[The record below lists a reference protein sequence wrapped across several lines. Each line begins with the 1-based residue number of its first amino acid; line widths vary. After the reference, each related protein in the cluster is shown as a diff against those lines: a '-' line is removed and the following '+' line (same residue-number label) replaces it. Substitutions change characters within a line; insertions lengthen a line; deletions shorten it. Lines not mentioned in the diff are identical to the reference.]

1 MNTHPP
7 ATPLAT
13 PPATPRATP
22 PASSLATSLATA
34 VADRALDRLGTH
46 LSDQVRLRALLPGES
61 VEDHGREAV
70 LARFDDWFGSYDTV
84 VLTDVASDDVGDR
97 VLVHYKLTFDPDG
110 AARVLTQTVVCSIYD
125 GLVGRMDLVCS
136 GFRKQP

>member
-1 MNTHPP
+1 MNNN
-7 ATPLAT
+7 PLAT
-13 PPATPRATP
+13 
-22 PASSLATSLATA
+22 SVATA

-46 LSDQVRLRALLPGES
+46 LTDEIRLRALLPGGQIE
-61 VEDHGREAV
+61 EHGRDAV

-84 VLTDVASDDVGDR
+84 VLSDVAGDDVGDR

-110 AARVLTQTVVCSIYD
+110 ERRVLTQTVVCSVFG

-136 GFRKQP
+136 GFRAEP

>member
-1 MNTHPP
+1 MIKH
-7 ATPLAT
+7 PLAT
-13 PPATPRATP
+13 
-22 PASSLATSLATA
+22 SVATA

-46 LSDQVRLRALLPGES
+46 LADEIRLRALLPGGSIE
-61 VEDHGREAV
+61 EHGREAV

-84 VLTDVASDDVGDR
+84 VLSDVAGDDVGDR

-110 AARVLTQTVVCSIYD
+110 DSRVLTQTVVCSVYD

-136 GFRKQP
+136 GFRTAP

>member
-1 MNTHPP
+1 MNNN
-7 ATPLAT
+7 PLAT
-13 PPATPRATP
+13 
-22 PASSLATSLATA
+22 SVATA

-46 LSDQVRLRALLPGES
+46 LTDEIRLRALLPGGQIE
-61 VEDHGREAV
+61 EHGRDAV

-84 VLTDVASDDVGDR
+84 VLSGVAGDDVGDR

-110 AARVLTQTVVCSIYD
+110 ERRVLTQTVVCSVFG

-136 GFRKQP
+136 GFRAEP